1 MALFGNKEDKEV
13 KRQQKEQEQQQRIE
27 ARAQEKYE
35 KHRAKLKEHGLGD
48 LDDEYMQACL
58 NIFMGRMGTGLMEA
72 GAHLKTE
79 DQLTINYLS
88 TIMDQNWIM
97 IRELNRII
105 KILENR
111 STQ

>member
-27 ARAQEKYE
+27 AKAQEKYE

-58 NIFMGRMGTGLMEA
+58 NIFMDRMGIGMMKA

-79 DQLTINYLS
+79 DQILISNQE
-88 TIMDQNWIM
+88 TIMSQNWIM